1 MCAPFWGVAASCLC
15 AICDEIISHD
25 LNMGTCWVDQTPVH
39 QESCALGGQQSK
51 ARQCSAPGHAF
62 IGARNVVVLP
72 RPQLALIRKFTV
84 RWEHDLM

>member
-39 QESCALGGQQSK
+39 QESCALEASSRRRDNVRPLACLHWRKECSGPTK
-51 ARQCSAPGHAF
+51 ATAGTYKEVHCAV
-62 IGARNVVVLP
+62 GA
-72 RPQLALIRKFTV
+72 
-84 RWEHDLM
+84 